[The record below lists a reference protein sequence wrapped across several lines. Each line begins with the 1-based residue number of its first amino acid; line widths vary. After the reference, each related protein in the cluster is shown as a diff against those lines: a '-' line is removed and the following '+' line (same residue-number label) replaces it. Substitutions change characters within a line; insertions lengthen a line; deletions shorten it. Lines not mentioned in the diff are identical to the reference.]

1 MLDKKGNV
9 IIYPAEK
16 LYPYG
21 LRKLGVKAY
30 SAHELATKMSR
41 LQPDKAIVDSVIQR
55 LRDNQYLNDISVVR
69 ITYNIY
75 KNKEGIAKIKNRLA
89 QKGIS
94 REDIESGLQE
104 CMENI
109 VNAQEDAIENA
120 FHLLQKKFKMFDSEL
135 YQKYMRFLMSKQ
147 FSQDV
152 IRKAL
157 SQFKLHQN

>member
-1 MLDKKGNV
+1 
-9 IIYPAEK
+9 
-16 LYPYG
+16 
-21 LRKLGVKAY
+21 
-30 SAHELATKMSR
+30 
-41 LQPDKAIVDSVIQR
+41 
-55 LRDNQYLNDISVVR
+55 
-69 ITYNIY
+69 
-75 KNKEGIAKIKNRLA
+75 
-89 QKGIS
+89 
-94 REDIESGLQE
+94 
-104 CMENI
+104 MENI